1 MNKINRN
8 SIVTLH
14 HKIGLTDGFVL
25 EDTFEEDPITYQL
38 GTGELAEGLEFAIIG
53 LQQGDEQT
61 LDISPDLSF
70 GYPDEEAIHTLDRS
84 EFNPDMPLQ
93 EGLILEFST
102 PAGDTLPG
110 TILEFDDESVKVD
123 FNHPLAGQ
131 TVRYTVRIVDI
142 ENPDEETELLN

>member
-1 MNKINRN
+1 M
-8 SIVTLH
+8 
-14 HKIGLTDGFVL
+14 
-25 EDTFEEDPITYQL
+25 
-38 GTGELAEGLEFAIIG
+38 
-53 LQQGDEQT
+53 
-61 LDISPDLSF
+61 DISPDLSF